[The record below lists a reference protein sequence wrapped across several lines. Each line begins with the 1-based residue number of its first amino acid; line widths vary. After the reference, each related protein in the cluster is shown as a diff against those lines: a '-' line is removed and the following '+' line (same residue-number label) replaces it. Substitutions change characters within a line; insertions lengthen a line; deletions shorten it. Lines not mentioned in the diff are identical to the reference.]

1 MFAFLLSKTQEVTM
15 AAINLNSYFG
25 LDTKALSASEE
36 RATVIANNLANANT
50 PNYKA
55 QDLDF
60 NDYLNASMAGGAHQ
74 LNVTSPNHIGAN
86 SDFSTILKYRP
97 VDHVSL
103 DGNTV
108 NKDIE
113 TTEFAKNSLNYQASL
128 SFLNS
133 KIRNMTMALRGE

>member
-1 MFAFLLSKTQEVTM
+1 M

-36 RATVIANNLANANT
+36 RATVIANNLANVDT

-55 QDLDF
+55 KDIDF
-60 NDYLNASMAGGAHQ
+60 NEYLTASMEGGNQ
-74 LNVTSPNHIGAN
+74 QIKMTSPNHIGAN
-86 SDFSTILKYRP
+86 SEFSTILKYRQ

-108 NKDIE
+108 DKDIE
-113 TTEFAKNSLNYQASL
+113 TTEFAKNALNYQASL
-128 SFLNS
+128 SFLTN
-133 KIRNMTMALRGE
+133 KIRYMMMALKGE